1 MNQFQIIRERL
12 GVTQAAI
19 ADAIG
24 VTQGNVS
31 HYEKGQTVPPDVAR
45 RLIEY
50 AEKLG
55 HAITFND
62 VYGMDQVAHH
72 ESIEEATR
80 KRNGGIRTHGDHH
93 DRDNISK

>member
-50 AEKLG
+50 AE
-55 HAITFND
+55 
-62 VYGMDQVAHH
+62 
-72 ESIEEATR
+72 TR
-80 KRNGGIRTHGDHH
+80 PRNYF
-93 DRDNISK
+93 